1 LRSTRFQIHG
11 EKHIEVLVDTIPDQD
26 SFEVR
31 IFLAT
36 RSDETARIPY
46 IRVAR
51 PPGESL
57 HGKRGT
63 TVRRSHVPGSDQ
75 RFVLCIDSAARIQAR
90 GRFARALPRF
100 GSSFG
105 SVIPRERPIT
115 FQLAFQDNR
124 LMFFENQS
132 RLEFLLVPL
141 SIFKCS
147 RSSMISLNR
156 AGEPFTIRLK
166 M

>member
-1 LRSTRFQIHG
+1 
-11 EKHIEVLVDTIPDQD
+11 E
-26 SFEVR
+26 
-31 IFLAT
+31 
-36 RSDETARIPY
+36 
-46 IRVAR
+46 
-51 PPGESL
+51 
-57 HGKRGT
+57 
-63 TVRRSHVPGSDQ
+63 TVRCVLPRRSSRYLSRRRRSGG
-75 RFVLCIDSAARIQAR
+75 LAL
-90 GRFARALPRF
+90 GLPRF

-105 SVIPRERPIT
+105 SVIPRERPII

-132 RLEFLLVPL
+132 RLEFLLAPL